1 MPISDAPELKPVIQP
16 EPEVDAAAI
25 LINPRQLEP
34 LAILGIED
42 FHDILGDVVRDV
54 PGCLKS
60 LRAAIRAGDIATLK
74 ARAHSLRGMLA
85 NFGCVAMTA
94 RLARIEHLESIDPTE
109 ADAVQTE
116 LQQLWDQSLAAI
128 KAWEKSV
135 PEFAEV

>member
-1 MPISDAPELKPVIQP
+1 M
-16 EPEVDAAAI
+16 VDADAI

-42 FHDILGDVVRDV
+42 FHEILGDVVRDV
-54 PGCLKS
+54 PGCLDN
-60 LRAAIRAGDIATLK
+60 LRAAIHAGDIAALK
-74 ARAHSLRGMLA
+74 ARAHSLRGMLG

-94 RLARIEHLESIDPTE
+94 RLARIEHIESIDPAE

-116 LQQLWDQSLAAI
+116 LQQLWEQSVAAI
-128 KAWEKSV
+128 KAWEKAV